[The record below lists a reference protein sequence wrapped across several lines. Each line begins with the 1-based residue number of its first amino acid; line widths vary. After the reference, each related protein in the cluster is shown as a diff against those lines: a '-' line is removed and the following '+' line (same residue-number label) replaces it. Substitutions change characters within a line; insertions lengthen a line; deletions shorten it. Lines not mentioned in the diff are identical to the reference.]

1 MNFIKNQSKLN
12 CFSDASENSYGYCLY
27 LGEDFLFGRSKIASS
42 IKSIVEKE
50 WLVLV
55 ELI

>member
-1 MNFIKNQSKLN
+1 MNFIKNQSELN

-27 LGEDFLFGRSKIASS
+27 LGKDFLFGRSKIAPS

-50 WLVLV
+50 
-55 ELI
+55 